1 MTSDHLHTKQL
12 LASLDET
19 TSRFVEMV
27 SSFDESE
34 INTIPFKNSWTAAQV
49 ADHVTKSNM
58 SVIQSLQVPGQSSQ
72 RSPDERAEELKVL
85 FLNFSKKLQS
95 PDFILPS
102 RDIYDREKL
111 LVNLEDSV
119 LEIKHLAQTVN
130 LFETLN
136 HRAFGDITKLEV
148 LHFVIYHTQRHIH
161 QLSKIGNSVQNSI
174 SKK

>member
-34 INTIPFKNSWTAAQV
+34 INTI
-49 ADHVTKSNM
+49 HVTKSNM